1 MRHLKQLMILLV
13 GITLVT
19 GSAAIAQQIPY
30 FDGHQA
36 FDLLEKQVAFG
47 PRYPNSPGH
56 KAMEEFL
63 ESYLTARADK
73 LEIHRVTLNHP
84 YKGGKMPVVNYIARF
99 NLVLQDRIL
108 LLAHYDTREIADQE
122 TDIKKMALPILG
134 ANDGASGVAILLT
147 IADILSRES
156 PAIGVD
162 LLFVDAE
169 DIGRAGDTR
178 YFSMGTKA
186 FIPVMTKYL
195 GGVRPRYAVLL
206 DMVGDAEL
214 RLPVEPNSWNN
225 ARNEVNKIWNLAA
238 DLGYTQFVFEM
249 GETVYDD
256 HIPFHEAGI
265 PAVDIIDF
273 DYPNDTTNYWH
284 TLEDTPDKCSPE
296 RLEVVGSVITALICT
311 EKF

>member
-1 MRHLKQLMILLV
+1 MIVLV
-13 GITLVT
+13 GIILFT
-19 GSAAIAQQIPY
+19 GSPANAQQIPY
-30 FDGHQA
+30 FDGRQA

-56 KAMEEFL
+56 KAIEEFL
-63 ESYLTARADK
+63 EDYLTARADK
-73 LEIHRVTLNHP
+73 LEIQRVTLNHP
-84 YKGGKMPVVNYIARF
+84 YKGGKLPVVNYIARF
-99 NLVLQDRIL
+99 NLVSQDRIL
-108 LLAHYDTREIADQE
+108 LLAHYDTREIADKE
-122 TDIKKMALPILG
+122 TDIRKMATPILG
-134 ANDGASGVAILLT
+134 ANDGASGVAILLV

-178 YFSMGTKA
+178 YFSLGAKA
-186 FIPVMTKYL
+186 FVPEMTKYL
-195 GGVRPRYAVLL
+195 GVRPRYAVLL

-214 RLPVEPNSWNN
+214 RLPVERYSWSN

-249 GETVYDD
+249 GDAVYDD

-273 DYPNDTTNYWH
+273 EYPNATTNYWH
-284 TLEDTPDKCSPE
+284 TLEDTPDKCSAE
-296 RLEVVGSVITALICT
+296 SLEVVGTVVTTLIFT